1 MQNKSGLQKV
11 APVSFCSRQFWQT
24 ISASNENGRSEISP
38 CPENY
43 IHELVVIVVVIIPIA
58 IAMPAVAVFVP
69 PTMPLVPASLP
80 RFPQFVA
87 RTIRLL
93 ALPTVMLDGF
103 VKFVVRLGDAA
114 MAAMVV
120 ICKRTRRCG
129 EG

>member
-1 MQNKSGLQKV
+1 M
-11 APVSFCSRQFWQT
+11 
-24 ISASNENGRSEISP
+24 
-38 CPENY
+38 
-43 IHELVVIVVVIIPIA
+43 VIVVVIIPIA

-120 ICKRTRRCG
+120 ICKRTRRCT